1 MKIPF
6 QMNGG
11 KKNIYSEKDIVEL
24 SKQSTRSLV
33 NYIQN
38 MMSQNKVNDPQKV
51 QYIKA
56 SNTKTYY
63 TKINKQKPKHSKK

>member
-11 KKNIYSEKDIVEL
+11 KKNIYSEKDIIEL

-38 MMSQNKVNDPQKV
+38 MLSKNKENDPQKV

-56 SNTKTYY
+56 STSKTYY
-63 TKINKQKPKHSKK
+63 TKINKQKPKHPKK